1 MKNGN
6 YQLTML
12 DHFSKPIYNRRK
24 FMKMVISV
32 PRRVFNDKNYS
43 KTNRQINKETK
54 LKHLLSSHKNKNI
67 DFSGDFVCVPSFQAP
82 ILLE

>member
-24 FMKMVISV
+24 FMEMVISV

-54 LKHLLSSHKNKNI
+54 LKNICYHHIKIKISTLVGILSAYHL
-67 DFSGDFVCVPSFQAP
+67 FRPP
-82 ILLE
+82 YY